1 MREKFNLPPLHITAD
16 KRLKSM
22 RIIAIINQEGR
33 GKEGIKNIE
42 KYSTKNK
49 K

>member
-1 MREKFNLPPLHITAD
+1 
-16 KRLKSM
+16 M
-22 RIIAIINQEGR
+22 RIKNNKSKITLINQKGR